1 MAKEVTNIETRATKP
16 AEKIENLASCFQQ
29 LQAIQDED
37 NDRRAAGLYRAM
49 FKNEFD
55 INKLDWEY
63 TDHILG
69 YAEMG
74 CEAAAEDYRNY
85 LQYLRRINKEEY
97 LAHKKM
103 FDEAMNPKEEE
114 DEV

>member
-1 MAKEVTNIETRATKP
+1 MSDLIKN
-16 AEKIENLASCFQQ
+16 IENLASCFQQ
-29 LQAIQDED
+29 LQTMQDED
-37 NDRRAAGLYRAM
+37 NERRAAGLYRAM
-49 FKNEFD
+49 FRNEFA

-69 YAEMG
+69 YAQMG
-74 CEAAAEDYRNY
+74 YEAAAEDYRNY
-85 LQYLRRINKEEY
+85 LQYLKRINKEEY

-114 DEV
+114 V

>member
-1 MAKEVTNIETRATKP
+1 MAKEVTNIETRATQLAK
-16 AEKIENLASCFQQ
+16 KIENLASCFQQ

-49 FKNEFD
+49 FRNEFD

-69 YAEMG
+69 YAQMG

-85 LQYLRRINKEEY
+85 LQYLKRINKEEY

-103 FDEAMNPKEEE
+103 FDEAEILKEGEI
-114 DEV
+114 

>member
-1 MAKEVTNIETRATKP
+1 MAKEVTNIETRATKL
-16 AEKIENLASCFQQ
+16 AEKIENFASCFQQ
-29 LQAIQDED
+29 LQAIQDKD
-37 NDRRAAGLYRAM
+37 NDRCAAGLYRAM

-85 LQYLRRINKEEY
+85 LQYLRRIYKEEY

-114 DEV
+114 DEA